1 MRVLFRNGMRVGM
14 LSQKR
19 VLILTTDA
27 GSGHRSAAAAIEQQI
42 AGTCETRVVNPAHH
56 PLASSTM
63 AQAEK
68 FYLEMVRD
76 APDNYDF
83 AHAMTDVPGLDL
95 FLELSLSAG
104 IRESLAAILAEYEP
118 DVVVSVYPLFTRII
132 SHILAPTK
140 RPRLMT
146 VVCDLGNVHRAWFNR
161 IDDCVAVPTALV
173 REKARRCGIDP
184 SRIVHTG
191 LPIDTRY
198 GQMQQ
203 SKAEYRRALGW
214 DPALPTL
221 LVLSGGAGVGP
232 VLEMAQ
238 AVDAHTLPC
247 QLAIVAGRNPALVTA
262 LRAQVWRNPTHIYDF
277 VPLVDL
283 VHASDIVAS
292 KAGGLTVSEC
302 MAAGKPMIFY
312 GSAPGQEGGNRTYVI
327 SHDAGLWAESAT
339 AFVDYCHILLGSTA
353 LRESMAHAARRIGMP
368 DAAAAVGREVRRL
381 LELGPVPAR
390 SRSKKPSPLVV
401 QRER

>member
-1 MRVLFRNGMRVGM
+1 MGT
-14 LSQKR
+14 SKR

-27 GSGHRSAAAAIEQQI
+27 GSGHRSAAAAIEREI
-42 AGTCETRVVNPAHH
+42 SGTCDTRVVNPAHH
-56 PLASSTM
+56 PLASSTL

-68 FYLEMVRD
+68 YYLELVRD

-83 AHAMTDVPGLDL
+83 AHAMTDVPGLDM
-95 FLELSLSAG
+95 FLELSLSTA
-104 IRESLAAILAEYEP
+104 IRDSLAAILAEYEP

-132 SHILAPTK
+132 SHILSPAK

-173 REKARRCGIDP
+173 REKARRCGIELE
-184 SRIVHTG
+184 RIVHTG
-191 LPIDTRY
+191 LPIDTRF
-198 GQMQQ
+198 GQMEQ
-203 SKAEYRRALGW
+203 SKTAYRRALGW
-214 DPALPTL
+214 DPDLPTL

-232 VLEMAQ
+232 VLEMAR

-247 QLAIVAGRNPALVTA
+247 QIAIVAGRNEALARA
-262 LRAQVWRNPTHIYDF
+262 LRAHAWRHPTHVYDF

-283 VHASDIVAS
+283 VHACDIVAS

-302 MAAGKPMIFY
+302 MAAGKPMVFY
-312 GSAPGQEGGNRTYVI
+312 GDAPGQEGGNRTYVI
-327 SHDAGLWAESAT
+327 ANDAGLWAENAQS
-339 AFVDYCHILLGSTA
+339 FVDYCHILLGSDA
-353 LRESMAHAARRIGMP
+353 LRSSMSQSAARIGVP
-368 DAAAAVGREVRRL
+368 DAAAAVGREIMRL
-381 LELGPVPAR
+381 LELGPIAPRA
-390 SRSKKPSPLVV
+390 RSKKPSPLVV

>member
-1 MRVLFRNGMRVGM
+1 MQT
-14 LSQKR
+14 QKR
-19 VLILTTDA
+19 ILILTTDA
-27 GSGHRSAAAAIEQQI
+27 GSGHRSAAAAIEHEVKHL
-42 AGTCETRVVNPAHH
+42 CETRVVNPAHH
-56 PLASSTM
+56 PLASTTL

-76 APDNYDF
+76 APEHYDF

-95 FLELSLSAG
+95 FLEFTLSSA
-104 IRESLAAILAEYEP
+104 IRSSLEAILEEYQP

-132 SHILAPTK
+132 SHILKPAQ

-161 IDDCVAVPTALV
+161 VDDCVAVPTALV

-184 SRIVHTG
+184 QKIVHTG
-191 LPIDTRY
+191 LPIAAGYLAMRAPKDVL
-198 GQMQQ
+198 
-203 SKAEYRRALGW
+203 RRELGW
-214 DPALPTL
+214 DPALPTML
-221 LVLSGGAGVGP
+221 LLSGGAGVGP

-247 QLAIVAGRNPALVTA
+247 QLVIVAGRNADLAAA
-262 LRAQVWRNPTHIYDF
+262 LRGQTWRNPTHVYDF

-302 MAAGKPMIFY
+302 MAAGKPMVFY
-312 GSAPGQEGGNRTYVI
+312 GEAPGQEGGNRTYVI
-327 SHDAGLWAESAT
+327 SHDAGLWAESAK
-339 AFVDYCHILLGSTA
+339 AFVDYCHILLASTA
-353 LRESMAHAARRIGMP
+353 LRESMAHAALRIGYP
-368 DAAAAVGREVRRL
+368 QAAAAVGREVERL
-381 LELGPVPAR
+381 LQLGPIAGAAR
-390 SRSKKPSPLVV
+390 TKKPSPLVV
-401 QRER
+401 PLER